1 MIVNN
6 FYHSNSIYAKILEL
20 PFFFKIGSLYHHFT
34 FLEKLFVNSGARSQL
49 YNFFKLLFNIAIIC
63 HIVAIGWHS
72 VGLWEVENDIED
84 NWLNREGM
92 IDKSWIERYTLS
104 FYWGASTMM
113 LIGTKGWN
121 FYEHLFTTI
130 ILFLTVGVFAYTINE
145 IGIIIE

>member
-49 YNFFKLLFNIAIIC
+49 YNFFKLLFNIASKLLKKFYINLIIKKYFILVIC

-92 IDKSWIERYTLS
+92 IDKSW
-104 FYWGASTMM
+104 
-113 LIGTKGWN
+113 
-121 FYEHLFTTI
+121 
-130 ILFLTVGVFAYTINE
+130 
-145 IGIIIE
+145 